1 MWFAGIVSK
10 GATMID
16 YVLIYLIISNLLL
29 IYGYSIDHAMA
40 ELGDTLL
47 GSFDQNVY
55 ILTVLTEGYSEPCQ
69 TSKMERFAKIVNG

>member
-1 MWFAGIVSK
+1 
-10 GATMID
+10 
-16 YVLIYLIISNLLL
+16 
-29 IYGYSIDHAMA
+29 MA